1 MGEKLTFLK
10 TFLQQPSNIGAI
22 APSSAGLVSMMIES
36 FDWENVQSAIE
47 YGPGTGVFT
56 EGILKSMQEGTHF
69 LAIEQSATMV
79 EATLQRCP
87 EVKIY
92 QESVTNVQE
101 LCSKESIQSVDA
113 IISGLPWASFPD
125 DLQNEIMQTMT
136 QVLRPG
142 GTFATFAY
150 WQGLAL
156 PAGQRFASRLR
167 STFSRVQRSPTVW
180 KNLPP
185 AFVYRCT
192 L

>member
-22 APSSAGLVSMMIES
+22 APSSVGLVSTMIES

-56 EGILKSMQEGTHF
+56 ERILKTMQEGTHF
-69 LAIEQSATMV
+69 FAIEQSATMV

-101 LCSKESIQSVDA
+101 LCSKESIQNVDA

-156 PAGQRFASRLR
+156 PAGQRFASRLG

>member
-22 APSSAGLVSMMIES
+22 APSSVGLVSTMIES

-56 EGILKSMQEGTHF
+56 ERILKTMQEGTHF
-69 LAIEQSATMV
+69 FAIEQSATMV

-101 LCSKESIQSVDA
+101 LCLKESIQNVDA

-125 DLQNEIMQTMT
+125 DVQNEIMQTMT
-136 QVLRPG
+136 RVLRPG

>member
-22 APSSAGLVSMMIES
+22 APSSVGLVSTMIES

-56 EGILKSMQEGTHF
+56 ERILKTMQEGTHF
-69 LAIEQSATMV
+69 FAIEQSATMV

-101 LCSKESIQSVDA
+101 LCLKESIQNVDA

-136 QVLRPG
+136 RVLRPG